1 MHLHDVRISRRV
13 GKRVAQQS
21 SNGAKEDA
29 ATASS
34 ALPEDFQDRVFK
46 AIAVQRPA
54 VTAYIKEV
62 RRRNPEATPTQV
74 MKTIESQYVATTTAA
89 SAAVGAS
96 ATIPAVGIPVAIGLG
111 VADLIFFYETT
122 ALFALCMAELRG
134 VPIDDPDRAKVIV
147 LGALLGEKR
156 RSRVSELVLSAL
168 PAGAT
173 VAGAR
178 AVAGGALSGA
188 TPKWGDLL
196 AQQLPDSA
204 LVPVTM
210 VLARQAIA
218 QGSIMGAVKISSKAI
233 PVIGAVAGGATSF
246 YFGSGVVKSCRSGF
260 SAPAETWP
268 DWLELAD
275 EDGDGIPDPS
285 KAVLAMRAA
294 SESAKDFGENVWQRV
309 VDGTDV
315 FRSVDIDGDGIPDEA
330 RAVTAFKGA
339 ATTVGSAA
347 GGAAKSMSSVAGTA
361 AKAAGDAAGG
371 AAKAVGGAASGAAGA
386 VAGLFKRGQKPRG
399 ESSGPDESHDAA
411 SGEVTQT

>member
-1 MHLHDVRISRRV
+1 MAQSGDVV
-13 GKRVAQQS
+13 KT
-21 SNGAKEDA
+21 E
-29 ATASS
+29 ASTVVNAPS
-34 ALPEDFQDRVFK
+34 ALPPDFQDRVFK

-62 RRRNPEATPTQV
+62 RRKNPDATPAEV

-96 ATIPAVGIPVAIGLG
+96 ATIPAVGVPVAIGLG

-156 RSRVSELVLSAL
+156 RSRVSEIILSAL

-173 VAGAR
+173 VTGAR

-218 QGSIMGAVKISSKAI
+218 QGSVMGAVKISSKAI

-294 SESAKDFGENVWQRV
+294 SGSAKDFGENVWQRV
-309 VDGTDV
+309 VDGTEV
-315 FRSVDIDGDGIPDEA
+315 FRSVDIDGDGIQDEA
-330 RAVTAFKGA
+330 RALTAVKGA
-339 ATTVGSAA
+339 ATAVGSVA
-347 GGAAKSMSSVAGTA
+347 GGAAKTVGTAAGSA
-361 AKAAGDAAGG
+361 AKAAGNVADSAAKAMGG
-371 AAKAVGGAASGAAGA
+371 AAAGAAGA
-386 VAGLFKRGQKPRG
+386 VAGIFKWGKNKS
-399 ESSGPDESHDAA
+399 EASDSSDEATDEI
-411 SGEVTQT
+411 G